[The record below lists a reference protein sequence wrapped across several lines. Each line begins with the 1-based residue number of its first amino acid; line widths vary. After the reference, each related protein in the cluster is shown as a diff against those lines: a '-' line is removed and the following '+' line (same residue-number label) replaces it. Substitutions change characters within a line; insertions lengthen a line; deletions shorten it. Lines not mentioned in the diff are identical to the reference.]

1 VDVKVNY
8 ISSKKSTI
16 FGRYSIS
23 PSFIFDPPALVGA
36 GGDATGGGQQGN
48 AFSRTQSIGLG
59 GTYQLTTNIL
69 WDVNAG
75 YTRLR
80 LNAEDTDIGTNF
92 GLDTLHIPGTNGTSR
107 EYGGIPAFQISG
119 WANLGNANTG
129 NPFVFRDNQYVA
141 NSNVSWVKGRHDL
154 RFGLEYYHS
163 GINHFQPQG
172 GTFGTPRGTFGFDG
186 SVTALNGGAAANG
199 YNSFAQFLL
208 GLPQRDGKVVQNI
221 IPNALR
227 FTTWAWYARDRWQ
240 MTPKLTF
247 TYGVR
252 WEYYPFAKSNHTGAK
267 FFDPATGNVL
277 IGGVGSVPEDDGVDV
292 GHGMLAPRLGL
303 AYRLSNKTVIRAG
316 YGISVDPNNFRAL
329 RDTYPNITNMDYQA
343 GALFGNSKFA
353 PSTSLTGTDAT
364 LTPYPGLTTGIV
376 LIPFTGFGNGVVRL
390 PNNVGT
396 TTVANPFHRG
406 YAESYNLMVQREFFG
421 WVGEAGYVGT
431 RGIRIPLGLNINP
444 SPVGGGAQGR
454 LLNANPNAC
463 PNDATTP
470 CWGDI
475 NAVTPFKVTYYDSL
489 QTRLTR
495 RLSGGAELGFVY
507 TFSKAIDYGENE
519 GAVFHPFP
527 ANWGDNKALAGFDRK
542 HNFQAY
548 GVYELPFGHT
558 KRWAQR
564 GIANILAGGWQ
575 LNWIM
580 SIYSGVPLTIT
591 SNVNSSNALGS
602 TNTPDLVGPIVILG
616 HVAALNP
623 ITGAVQTCAATD
635 DTCQYFRP
643 SSFAQVQGQTR
654 YGTAGR
660 NILRGPGFFNL
671 DTGLLRNF
679 RITERMNFQ
688 FRANAFSVT
697 NTPNFGNPQTNISQP
712 NFGVITG
719 TASGPQFSSEAG
731 NLSGQRTFWFGGRL
745 KF

>member
-1 VDVKVNY
+1 M
-8 ISSKKSTI
+8 
-16 FGRYSIS
+16 
-23 PSFIFDPPALVGA
+23 
-36 GGDATGGGQQGN
+36 
-48 AFSRTQSIGLG
+48 
-59 GTYQLTTNIL
+59 L

-80 LNAEDTDIGTNF
+80 LGATNVDIGSNF
-92 GLDTLHIPGTNGTSR
+92 GSDAPPKGLGIPGTNGSGPI
-107 EYGGIPAFQISG
+107 YGGIPAFQISS

-129 NPFVFRDNQYVA
+129 NPFTFRDNQYVA
-141 NSNVSWVKGRHDL
+141 NTNLGWIKGRHDL

-186 SVTALNGGAAANG
+186 SVSALSVNTPVNTIGAPAANA

-208 GLPQRDGKVVQNI
+208 GLPQRDGKVTQNI
-221 IPNALR
+221 IPNSLR

-240 MTPKLTF
+240 ITPKLTF

-252 WEYYPFAKSNHTGAK
+252 WEYYPFATSDHTGAK
-267 FFDPATGNVL
+267 YFDPTTGNVL

-292 GHGMLAPRLGL
+292 GHGLFAPRFGI
-303 AYRLSNKTVIRAG
+303 AYRLTHKTVIRAG

-329 RDTYPNITNMDYQA
+329 RDTYPNITNPDYQ
-343 GALFGNSKFA
+343 GTSIFGGSFA
-353 PSTSLTGTDAT
+353 PSTSLTGTNAN

-376 LIPFTGFGNGVVRL
+376 LIPFTGLGNGVIRL
-390 PNNVGT
+390 PKNAGT

-406 YAESYNLMVQREFFG
+406 YAESFNLIVQHEFAG
-421 WVGEAGYVGT
+421 WVAEAGYVGT

-444 SPVGGGAQGR
+444 APVGVTTALGASRTR
-454 LLNANPNAC
+454 LLNANPNVC
-463 PNDATTP
+463 PTNTTAP

-475 NAVTPFKVTYYDSL
+475 NAVTPFKITYYDSL
-489 QTRLTR
+489 QTKLTR
-495 RLSGGAELGFVY
+495 RLSGGSVVGFAY

-527 ANWGDNKALAGFDRK
+527 ANWRDDKALAGFDRT

-548 GVYELPFGHT
+548 GVYELPFGRT
-558 KRWAQR
+558 KRWAQH
-564 GIANILAGGWQ
+564 GIANILAGGWE

-580 SIYSGVPLTIT
+580 SRYSGVPLTIT
-591 SNVNSSNALGS
+591 TNVNPSNALGS
-602 TNTPDLVGPIVILG
+602 TNTPNLVGPIVILG
-616 HVAALNP
+616 HVQAQDPTTGKFLN
-623 ITGAVQTCAATD
+623 CAATN
-635 DTCQYFRP
+635 TSCQYFQV
-643 SSFAQVQGQTR
+643 SSFAQPPSASTTMAA

-660 NILRGPGFFNL
+660 NILRGPGFFDL

-679 RITERMNFQ
+679 PITERLNFQ
-688 FRANAFSVT
+688 FRVDAFAVT
-697 NTPNFGNPQTNISQP
+697 NTPNFGNPQTNMSNS
-712 NFGVITG
+712 NFGVITS

-731 NLSGQRTFWFGGRL
+731 NLTGQRTFWFSG
-745 KF
+745 KFIF